1 MSTQTENVLVDVA
14 ERVAQPEASW
24 HSAMPEEQL
33 NCFVRVVAS
42 VERVGNALGTL
53 AFTWATVVLLGGYP
67 TSITCVDFAYAT
79 ALFFLEA
86 ARMFCPNRSEY
97 QLFFRTRGALRPF
110 SWNRV
115 IVVICLNN
123 VGLFLPSTKS
133 KELSV
138 SILMLVAA
146 TLPFPGVHKLKGGP
160 LRNAISLLSPLV
172 VMVLLIPCLWCK
184 DTTPAPKWH
193 LLLLARAFYT
203 LLLVMVLLLTI
214 SKLQFPSIVRLVHRL
229 VIHKSLSCHQV
240 ILFSCM
246 YLAAVPLV
254 FFSPFLLVM
263 IVFALLT
270 AMCGSLQI
278 PAAVM
283 RIVIGSICLLHQDYY
298 GKGGHANN
306 SDKTNLKPTHMH
318 LRNKLNLTNFA
329 MESLESDSRKK
340 QLCGVRILYSLVN
353 REPYDKQVLSKVT
366 NSMKTVTTLIQMLGW
381 TNQEDNQIRLLRLL
395 EIVTIPGAMNS
406 ISSLLDNQNKQ
417 QIQELII
424 QKDSGGEE
432 NCWILK
438 LWHQMTKMWSI
449 LEEEQWTET
458 DVFLV
463 LGLVT
468 LERLATYDIV
478 NCMEISRSMDLI
490 PKITEF
496 TSNNSERICVNETS
510 QKILIDLSLK
520 VLRRLASIG
529 GETGITLRHK
539 ISEDPFL
546 LGNLAEILEDS
557 KSSQELRKLT
567 IDILIKLAM
576 DETTKREIGSIQ
588 VIVQMLMFAFTAQDD
603 LPGAYSDCSMTM
615 KAGQALSM
623 LTLESADNCS
633 AIMKEPGHR
642 FFKDVARMLVH
653 DNRYI
658 HVAANVLQNL
668 CKHSRVELGDSD
680 LVELSSVLP
689 EVLGQVMDAE
699 GKELEVLVGLSS
711 QICRVS
717 PKSFSKALEQ
727 GQKEARFVE
736 KLINAL
742 NANMKP
748 NPQFPGIRSVIVEQC
763 IYMMELSSRYATY
776 FRNHELMEALI
787 RVEKTPSRAEKYRLF
802 LGNTGLIEH
811 RVNLSSLVER
821 AKQLMAVH
829 STQQP

>member
-1 MSTQTENVLVDVA
+1 
-14 ERVAQPEASW
+14 
-24 HSAMPEEQL
+24 MPEEQL

-67 TSITCVDFAYAT
+67 TSITCVDFAYTT

-172 VMVLLIPCLWCK
+172 VM
-184 DTTPAPKWH
+184 
-193 LLLLARAFYT
+193 
-203 LLLVMVLLLTI
+203 
-214 SKLQFPSIVRLVHRL
+214 
-229 VIHKSLSCHQV
+229 
-240 ILFSCM
+240 
-246 YLAAVPLV
+246 
-254 FFSPFLLVM
+254 
-263 IVFALLT
+263 
-270 AMCGSLQI
+270 
-278 PAAVM
+278 
-283 RIVIGSICLLHQDYY
+283 
-298 GKGGHANN
+298 
-306 SDKTNLKPTHMH
+306 
-318 LRNKLNLTNFA
+318 KLNLTNFA

-381 TNQEDNQIRLLRLL
+381 TNQEDNQIRLLAAKITAELARGLQ
-395 EIVTIPGAMNS
+395 IVTIPGAMNS

-438 LWHQMTKMWSI
+438 LWHQMTKKWSI

-736 KLINAL
+736 KLINGL